1 MPTTMAV
8 VNSGGRTLALL
19 ALLGPLTLLGTSN
32 AAFAAGFDLD
42 FFKPAAASTGYL
54 SEESAR
60 VLPAG
65 GMDVGI
71 AFGYS
76 RQPLVRRDQFTGQ
89 GGGDIVNDRFT
100 GFFNAAFGIADR
112 VDLGVRVPAVLQQTG
127 DVDVDIS
134 EGGGILQRPRARAFG
149 DVELLTR
156 LRMVGGPEASGFHLT
171 LTAPFGIPTGAPDGL
186 TGNGTV
192 SFRPRVIAGW
202 EAHRLSAAA
211 SVGYEFRRSA
221 EVPSSNLVVGNAL
234 AAGAG
239 IAYAVIPWKIW
250 ILGEASASVGVSQSE
265 SGVSAIPAQAM
276 LGGRVVLTDRVI
288 IQAGAG
294 TGLNHAPGSS
304 RFRALFTVTYVGSPA
319 GPHGH

>member
-1 MPTTMAV
+1 MPTTMAL
-8 VNSGGRTLALL
+8 VNSRGGSL
-19 ALLGPLTLLGTSN
+19 ALLGSLMLLCTPR
-32 AAFAAGFDLD
+32 AALAAGFDLD
-42 FFKPAAASTGYL
+42 FFKPASASTGYL

-65 GMDVGI
+65 ALDLGI
-71 AFGYS
+71 AFGYA
-76 RQPLVRRDQFTGQ
+76 RQPLVRRDQLTGQ
-89 GGGDIVNDRFT
+89 GAGDIVKDRFT
-100 GFFNAAFGIADR
+100 GFFTAAFGIADR
-112 VDLGVRVPAVLQQTG
+112 ADIGIRVPAVVRQTG

-134 EGGGILQRPRARAFG
+134 QGGGILQRPRARAFG

-156 LRMVGGPEASGFHLT
+156 LRMVGGPEATGFHLT

-186 TGNGTV
+186 TGNGRV

-211 SVGYEFRRSA
+211 SVGYEFRRPA

-239 IAYAVIPWKIW
+239 IAYAVIPWRVW
-250 ILGEASASVGVSQSE
+250 VLGEASASVGASQSE
-265 SGVSAIPAQAM
+265 TGVSAIPAQAM
-276 LGGRVVLTDRVI
+276 VGGRILLADRLV

-294 TGLNHAPGSS
+294 TGLNRAPGSP
-304 RFRALFTVTYVGSPA
+304 RFRALFTMTYLWGPA
-319 GPHGH
+319 ARQRAH